1 MESKIK
7 RTIAILLAV
16 CFLVSLTATAVSAL
30 TYEVHGAIRDK
41 WTELGGT
48 ESFLGYPLTDETVTP
63 DGTGRYNHFQGGSI
77 YWTSKTGAHEVHG
90 AIRDK
95 WTELGWEKSFLGYP
109 LTDETVTP
117 DRTGRYNHF
126 QGGSIY
132 WTSKTGAHEVHGA
145 IRDKWAKLGW
155 EKSYL
160 GYPISDEKS
169 TSDGKGRY
177 SEFQGGTLY
186 WTP

>member
-1 MESKIK
+1 MEERKFGKIRK
-7 RTIAILLAV
+7 TLAILLAV
-16 CFLVSLTATAVSAL
+16 CFLVSVTPVAVSAQ

-77 YWTSKTGAHEVHG
+77 YWTS
-90 AIRDK
+90 
-95 WTELGWEKSFLGYP
+95 
-109 LTDETVTP
+109 
-117 DRTGRYNHF
+117 
-126 QGGSIY
+126 Q
-132 WTSKTGAHEVHGA
+132 TGAHEVHGA